1 MVQRNDNC
9 VLKIMMTDEYDDMS
23 IVVTSKGIMRMMA
36 IKEMVMTYIRG
47 EMMIVRMNNRMNNE
61 HGDDD

>member
-1 MVQRNDNC
+1 MVQRNNNC

-36 IKEMVMTYIRG
+36 IKEMVMTNRRG
-47 EMMIVRMNNRMNNE
+47 EMMIVMIE
-61 HGDDD
+61 